1 LENILE
7 KLNLETKIK
16 EEIGKII
23 EVKVNKI

>member
-7 KLNLETKIK
+7 KLNPETKIK